1 MAYGTL
7 KRAAS
12 APLQEVPSDSW
23 TRRRLSI
30 GLLGGAR
37 DEARYFEIGVD
48 CLEIMSALL
57 ALLVAVYVSVWI
69 GLLHELVRQLLG
81 HNNLKMTTNYYAG
94 INTLRAGR
102 AHSDLLV
109 RLRTEITAPKRKLR
123 RS

>member
-1 MAYGTL
+1 M
-7 KRAAS
+7 
-12 APLQEVPSDSW
+12 
-23 TRRRLSI
+23 
-30 GLLGGAR
+30 
-37 DEARYFEIGVD
+37 D